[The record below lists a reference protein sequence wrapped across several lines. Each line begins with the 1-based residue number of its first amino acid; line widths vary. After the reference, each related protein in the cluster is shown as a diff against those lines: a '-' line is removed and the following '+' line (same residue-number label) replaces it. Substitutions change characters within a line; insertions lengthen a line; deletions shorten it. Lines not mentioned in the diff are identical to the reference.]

1 MFHFSLVEGNL
12 VPPSDTGLGRLVG
25 SSGVTQPAHAA
36 ACHTAPAIFAKQVNQ
51 SLHRKTLDFSS
62 FPFPFFF
69 FPFFVPSPPCS
80 HTSVSG
86 SRLGGSTSS
95 LLARSWCSAGSDML
109 ATKLSCHSRQLD
121 GPGDPCQPRASP
133 AAPARVGGT
142 LRAQCSHKAAGFF
155 S

>member
-1 MFHFSLVEGNL
+1 MVEGNL

-69 FPFFVPSPPCS
+69 FSIFCPFPTLQPHFCEWL
-80 HTSVSG
+80 
-86 SRLGGSTSS
+86 RLGGSTSS

-109 ATKLSCHSRQLD
+109 ATKLSCRSRQLD